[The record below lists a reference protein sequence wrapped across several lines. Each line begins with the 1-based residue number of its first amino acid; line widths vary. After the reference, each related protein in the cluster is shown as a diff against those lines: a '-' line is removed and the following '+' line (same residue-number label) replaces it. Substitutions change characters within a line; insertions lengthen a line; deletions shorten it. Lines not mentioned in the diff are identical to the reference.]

1 VISFADADLQR
12 SISAMSNYYKG
23 AFQEGRNLTE
33 ESARFPDALFRSELV
48 TKIVQT
54 LARRRSVLLVGAS
67 GVGKTR
73 VVQQVAREVGR
84 SGRAKIF
91 EFSVPQLLTGT
102 KFLGEWESK
111 AGQIVEGAL
120 AAGAM
125 LYFSDI
131 WNLSSAGTSANRD
144 HGAWDLFRP
153 YLEQGRLQL
162 IGEITPEQLSGVG
175 RMPGFTTL
183 FETISVPPLGE
194 REILEIMAAEAKRL
208 RLELGAVTIRR
219 ALELCQ
225 QFLPVIEGPGP
236 ALELLA
242 QIRDYQSQKREV
254 NEPEELSPRF
264 AEKVFS
270 IYSGLP
276 LFVVS
281 PSATKPVNE
290 IIAWFEERVIGQRDA
305 VRAVVDTIA
314 LYKAGLH
321 DPTRPIGSFL
331 FVGPTGVGKTELARA
346 LAKFLFG
353 TESRL
358 LRFDLS
364 EYKDYHAFQLLIGN
378 PHKPEQPAALID
390 PVRAKP
396 FQVVLLDEIEKAH
409 ANVWDL
415 LLQLLDEGRLTPASG
430 KTVSFRNTIVIATS
444 NVGAR
449 DQSRAA
455 PGFVAEAAAANDRLR
470 QALEAQFRPEFLNR
484 FQHVVSFHRL
494 SEEHV
499 RQIAKLELARVLSR
513 QGITARRI
521 AVDIT
526 PAALDLIVRDG
537 YDEKYGA
544 RALRRTVQR
553 HVTVPIATLLLA
565 RPVEDGSILRLVAAA
580 GGITVEVID
589 TPETRARKAEARP
602 LKTRR
607 FGQVSSRKDIEGVL
621 AELAKMRADLVQEL
635 HPIRRAREAVSTPQ
649 WTAQQAPEDLIRWA
663 RQREAALE
671 IERRLDR
678 LAQTESELATW
689 LERAATREERQRLMD
704 AIARLDLELAAARR
718 ELVVMPDG
726 SIADAIVELAALDA
740 DNGHAIELFHIYSR
754 WAKRR
759 GYSADMICEPLGSGE
774 PILVGFRGPYAYG
787 YLRLES
793 GHHRFRDERSSG
805 VVRVGVYEWRDAPEE
820 VSLVGRRALKKL
832 GLLGG
837 RVRSRVEVA
846 GMGLVLQNER
856 TLIENASFAAVVAA
870 SYRRAAR
877 PADVELRRYD
887 RNPFLLKDHLLGS
900 IGRSEA
906 LAPEGFH
913 DLLAE
918 RVEVAAA
925 SVAASGRPA

>member
-1 VISFADADLQR
+1 MTVYFQ
-12 SISAMSNYYKG
+12 G
-23 AFQEGRNLTE
+23 AFGEGRNLTE
-33 ESARFPDALFRSELV
+33 ESARLPDALFRAEII
-48 TKIVQT
+48 TKIVQM

-67 GVGKTR
+67 GVGKTK
-73 VVQQVAREVGR
+73 VVQQLAREMGR

-91 EFSVPQLLTGT
+91 EFSVPQLLSGT

-131 WNLSSAGTSANRD
+131 WSLPSAGTSANRD
-144 HGAWDLFRP
+144 HGAWDFFRP
-153 YLEQGRLQL
+153 YVEQGRLQL
-162 IGEITPEQLSGVG
+162 IGEITPEQLSAFG
-175 RMPGFTTL
+175 RVPGFGTL
-183 FETISVPPLGE
+183 FETVAIPPLSQD
-194 REILEIMAAEAKRL
+194 EILEIVAAEARRL
-208 RLELGAVTIRR
+208 RLEMGAVTIRR
-219 ALELCQ
+219 VLELCQ

-236 ALELLA
+236 AIELLA
-242 QIRDYQSQKREV
+242 QIRDYQSQKREI
-254 NEPEELSPRF
+254 NEPEELSPQF

-276 LFVVS
+276 LLVVS
-281 PSATKPVNE
+281 PSTTKPVAE
-290 IIAWFEERVIGQRDA
+290 ITAWFEERVIGQRDA
-305 VRAVVDTIA
+305 VRAVVETIA

-321 DPTRPIGSFL
+321 DPARPIGSFL

-455 PGFVAEAAAANDRLR
+455 PGFVSGAAEANDRLR
-470 QALEAQFRPEFLNR
+470 QALEQAFRPEFLNR

-499 RQIAKLELARVLSR
+499 RQIAKIELARVLSR

-521 AVDIT
+521 AVDVT

-565 RPVEDGSILRLVAAA
+565 RPVEDGAIVRLVAAA
-580 GGITVEVID
+580 DGIAVEVID
-589 TPETRARKAEARP
+589 TPETRAQKADARP

-607 FGQVSSRKDIEGVL
+607 FGQVGSRKDIEGIL
-621 AELAKMRADLVQEL
+621 GELAAARADLVRDL
-635 HPIRRAREAVSTPQ
+635 DPIRRAREAAASPQ
-649 WTAQQAPEDLIRWA
+649 WTVRQATEDLIRWA
-663 RQREAALE
+663 RQREAAVE
-671 IERRLDR
+671 VERRLES
-678 LAQTESELATW
+678 LARTEAELAAW

-704 AIARLDLELAAARR
+704 SVARFDDELTAARR
-718 ELVVMPDG
+718 ELLVMPDG
-726 SIADAIVELAALDA
+726 SIADAIVELVALDA
-740 DNGHAIELFHIYSR
+740 NNAHAIELFHIYGR

-759 GYSADMICEPLGSGE
+759 GYSTDVISEPVAAGE
-774 PILVGFRGPYAYG
+774 PILVGIRGPYAYG

-805 VVRVGVYEWRDAPEE
+805 VVRVGTYEWLDASEE
-820 VSLVGRRALKKL
+820 VSLIGRRALKKV

-846 GMGLVLQNER
+846 GLGLVLQNER
-856 TLIENASFAAVVAA
+856 TLIENASLAAAVAA
-870 SYRRAAR
+870 SYRRAAK
-877 PADVELRRYD
+877 PAEVELRRYD
-887 RNPFLLKDHLLGS
+887 RTPFLVKDHLLGS
-900 IGRSEA
+900 IGRHDV

-913 DLLAE
+913 DLLSE
-918 RVEVAAA
+918 RV
-925 SVAASGRPA
+925 SVAAESAAPSGPAS